1 MKYIRKCFDQLL
13 YMFKAKRMLL
23 NGMCIIGG
31 CMCSIKYK
39 KKKKRKKMGLK
50 IALPERKLNVLFNQ
64 FK

>member
-39 KKKKRKKMGLK
+39 KKKKMDLK
-50 IALPERKLNVLFNQ
+50 IALPERKLNAVFNQ